1 MGPKLADQGVE
12 FPRPDPQLQ
21 IYQSR
26 FDGNPPDLLV
36 EVDDWTEEG
45 SDVEGINA
53 AIDAVGA
60 FPLEQVDLFQGRTY
74 LTEDTTSAAIVMT
87 LDIGVY
93 TVHVSSA
100 DGGEGE
106 VLIEVY
112 EIVE

>member
-1 MGPKLADQGVE
+1 MSRSRYRIRSCRSISRADG
-12 FPRPDPQLQ
+12 
-21 IYQSR
+21 S
-26 FDGNPPDLLV
+26 PPDLLV

-60 FPLEQVDLFQGRTY
+60 FPLEQVDLFQGRPY
-74 LTEDTTSAAIVMT
+74 LTEDTKSAAIVMT

-112 EIVE
+112 EVLE